1 MMMMIMYILYYI
13 FEETEKQ
20 NVERKILVALSL
32 FDDMMMMVCIWGK
45 SDFETCLKKVLFK
58 KK

>member
-1 MMMMIMYILYYI
+1 MMIMYILYYI

-45 SDFETCLKKVLFK
+45 VILKNV
-58 KK
+58 